1 MGINGYQGQIR
12 AADQPNGYFPA
23 NQEIFNLIQDLTYI
37 NIDYLERIGIQAPPA
52 TRLKLNNTVIEI
64 GKTGLYEA
72 DDVAITSIQFY
83 ENSPKNVVIDFVVSR
98 AN

>member
-1 MGINGYQGQIR
+1 MGINGYQGQIC

-23 NQEIFNLIQDLTYI
+23 NQEIFNRIQDAAYV
-37 NIDYLERIGIQAPPA
+37 NIDSLERIGIQAPPA
-52 TRLKLNNTVIEI
+52 TRLKLNNEIIEI

-83 ENSPKNVVIDFVVSR
+83 ENSPKNVIIDFIASR